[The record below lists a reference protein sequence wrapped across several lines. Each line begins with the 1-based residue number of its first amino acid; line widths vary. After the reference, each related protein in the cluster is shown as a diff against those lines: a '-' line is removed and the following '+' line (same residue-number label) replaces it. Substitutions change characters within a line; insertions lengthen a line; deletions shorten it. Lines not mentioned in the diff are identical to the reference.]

1 MSATILVDTI
11 FFIITSMK
19 LKKYLL
25 VALLLVASLIPLSAQ
40 QHDNVWLMGRSGV
53 VPDSNS
59 VYALSMLNFSQI
71 APEISFLAEEMD
83 FDATNSSISDAAGN
97 LLFYTNGA
105 YIADASHQPMENGTG
120 LNPGDYVD
128 ANGPDGLVIRQGTL
142 ILPRPQVSDQ
152 YYLFHVYY
160 EYPDGDLSFHGSRL
174 NYSLIDMT
182 ENNGLGAVIEKNQT
196 IFADTLDKK
205 ISAVKH
211 ANGTDWWIVMQEY
224 GSNGFHKLLLNSDSI
239 SYQGI
244 QYVGDSIPN
253 GLGGSLFSPDG
264 SRFAAISLFGGLN
277 NDYPVSIYDFNRCN
291 GVFSNPL
298 HFVYGD
304 SAWYGGVAISPS
316 SQFLYICN
324 FNEVFQFDLWA
335 EEIEASQ
342 QTVAVYDE
350 YVEEPWPGIPTF
362 PKFNVPQLGPDGKI
376 YISTGGSSRFLHVI
390 HDPDEPGLNCN
401 VEQRAI
407 MLPTFNLRSIPVFPN
422 YRLGPLSE
430 TACDSLVSTEPD
442 LSIDNAVSIFPN
454 PASDVLT
461 LRVDYPLKGHWQ
473 IFNALGQ
480 EVFKQD
486 LIHLQQEYVISVD
499 QWTTGIYYYRVS
511 DDQGRMMTGRVVVE

>member
-1 MSATILVDTI
+1 
-11 FFIITSMK
+11 MK

-25 VALLLVASLIPLSAQ
+25 VIFLLVSSFTHLSAQ
-40 QHDNVWLMGRSGV
+40 QHDNVWLMGRSGI

-59 VYALSMLNFSQI
+59 VFALSILNFSQLT
-71 APEISFLAEEMD
+71 PEISFLAEEMD
-83 FDATNSSISDAAGN
+83 FDVTNSSISDSSGN

-120 LNPGDYVD
+120 LNPGDYVED
-128 ANGPDGLVIRQGTL
+128 NGPDGLVIRQGTL
-142 ILPRPQVSDQ
+142 ILPRPQIVDQ

-182 ENNGLGAVIEKNQT
+182 ENNGLGAVIEKNQP

-211 ANGTDWWIVMQEY
+211 ANGMDWWIVMQEY
-224 GSNGFHKLLLNSDSI
+224 GSNGFHKMLLTSDGI
-239 SYQGI
+239 SYEGLQH
-244 QYVGDSIPN
+244 VGDSIPN
-253 GLGGSLFSPDG
+253 GLGGSVFSPDG

-304 SAWYGGVAISPS
+304 TAWYGGVAISPS

-324 FNEVFQFDLWA
+324 FNEVFQLDLWA
-335 EEIEASQ
+335 EDIAASQ

-350 YVEEPWPGIPTF
+350 YIEEYWPGFPTF
-362 PKFNVPQLGPDGKI
+362 PKFNVPQLAPDGKI
-376 YISTGGSSRFLHVI
+376 YISTGSSSRFLHVI
-390 HDPDEPGLNCN
+390 HDPDEPGLTCN

-430 TACDSLVSTEPD
+430 SVCDSLVSTSPD
-442 LSIDNAVSIFPN
+442 LLLNNVVQVFPN
-454 PASDVLT
+454 PTSGILT
-461 LRVDYPLKGHWQ
+461 LQLDRPLNGQWQ

-480 EVFKQD
+480 EVFKQEIIN
-486 LIHLQQEYVISVD
+486 LKQAYVISVD
-499 QWTTGIYYYRVS
+499 QWMTGIYYYRIN
-511 DDQGRMMTGRVVVE
+511 DAQGRSMTGKILVER